1 MAYANYDD
9 DDDHLSPLSWG
20 LTVGAFK
27 KFLKKNHP
35 LANFQYNC
43 EMDTGS
49 NSISVNS
56 LSVFNFVGDCGA
68 VYLCGANGTSVE
80 TLSIVLKLMS
90 LCGFSKIFATVVG
103 KDKYI
108 SNALAVFKKAGFT
121 VVSDGFSNR
130 NDEKRD
136 VVFFKRIDCEY
147 KGY

>member
-1 MAYANYDD
+1 MSDKGYIY
-9 DDDHLSPLSWG
+9 PLNWG
-20 LTVGAFK
+20 LSISQYK
-27 KFLKKNHP
+27 KYLKNHP
-35 LANFQYNC
+35 SVHFNYNINC
-43 EMDTGS
+43 ATGA

-68 VYLCGANGTSVE
+68 VYLCGANEADAE
-80 TLSIVLKLMS
+80 TLNIVLKLMS

-108 SNALAVFKKAGFT
+108 TPALEVFKKAEFT

-130 NDEKRD
+130 NEEKRD